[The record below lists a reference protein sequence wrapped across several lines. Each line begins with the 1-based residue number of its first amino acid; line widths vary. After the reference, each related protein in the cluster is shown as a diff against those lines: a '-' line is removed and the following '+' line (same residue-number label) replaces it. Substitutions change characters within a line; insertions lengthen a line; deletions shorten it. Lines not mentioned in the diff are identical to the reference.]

1 MCPEGKIR
9 VDKYEDIM
17 LLLYAYVLRTQAA
30 IDNLI
35 LPDMY
40 LLASC
45 VLILCKHRSVEARG
59 QPWPSFPSFSTLH
72 FELSD
77 LPRLAGQ

>member
-1 MCPEGKIR
+1 
-9 VDKYEDIM
+9 M

-35 LPDMY
+35 LPDVY
-40 LLASC
+40 LLAPC

-72 FELSD
+72 FESRSLTG
-77 LPRLAGQ
+77 LGAQ